1 MEDKDIKRPEI
12 CEVEFVPENLGDFK
26 VPARINHQLIYS
38 DSKSPLAASIN
49 VSLHHENSIPITK
62 KNYMTWIQILNNR
75 KYETRLAICDSYI
88 DNQERVSPITLDFY
102 SNRGLIKRKSMNL
115 CSNKVINVNLDFVD
129 QDSGN
134 YLWVTCKSSSPYINM
149 YTVHTNVESHHTSG
163 EHSF

>member
-1 MEDKDIKRPEI
+1 M
-12 CEVEFVPENLGDFK
+12 PENLGNFK

-62 KNYMTWIQILNNR
+62 KLYDLDSNFNNR

-102 SNRGLIKRKSMNL
+102 SNRGLIKEN
-115 CSNKVINVNLDFVD
+115 
-129 QDSGN
+129 Q
-134 YLWVTCKSSSPYINM
+134 
-149 YTVHTNVESHHTSG
+149 
-163 EHSF
+163 